1 MVSVIIKGSPL
12 YVYNYGYECVW
23 LKYRLLLTSM
33 KGKINP
39 TTKLLDQFVIV
50 AMETAVGLVVC

>member
-1 MVSVIIKGSPL
+1 M
-12 YVYNYGYECVW
+12 CVW